1 VEIRR
6 TDEQVD
12 QDLALLREV
21 ATALAVKYGDQ
32 ELAARVDALGDDLN
46 RAFIEAP
53 PRCQHGEGVTPNGPL
68 AETEGRRADGRTP
81 RKGTPGPPPTI
92 TLVAPHR
99 CRGRGPGPRR
109 DPLGH
114 QAVSH
119 HRHAHRPP
127 PSRP

>member
-46 RAFIEAP
+46 RAVIEAP
-53 PRCQHGEGVTPNGPL
+53 TALPTREG
-68 AETEGRRADGRTP
+68 
-81 RKGTPGPPPTI
+81 
-92 TLVAPHR
+92 
-99 CRGRGPGPRR
+99 
-109 DPLGH
+109 
-114 QAVSH
+114 
-119 HRHAHRPP
+119 
-127 PSRP
+127 